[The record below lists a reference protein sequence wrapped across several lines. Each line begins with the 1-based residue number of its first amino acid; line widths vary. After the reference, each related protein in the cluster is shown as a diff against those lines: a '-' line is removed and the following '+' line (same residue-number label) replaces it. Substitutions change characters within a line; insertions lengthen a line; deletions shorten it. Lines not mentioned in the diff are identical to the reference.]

1 MFSVPQKATRL
12 VSITQDI
19 CRPRRTTRLIAKWL
33 TAGVLEGGRVIETEE
48 GTPQG
53 AVISPLLANIF
64 LHHVMI
70 SGSTSGGSDY
80 GRGGTYASYWTAVR
94 TRPSRR
100 HNCNARKKIH
110 FVGAGLEVWPLH

>member
-1 MFSVPQKATRL
+1 M
-12 VSITQDI
+12 SITQDI

-33 TAGVLEGGRVIETEE
+33 TAGVLEDGRVIETEE

-53 AVISPLLANIF
+53 AVISPSWRTFSSIMS
-64 LHHVMI
+64 MI
-70 SGSTSGGSDY
+70 SGFTGGGSDY
-80 GRGGTYASYWTAVR
+80 GRGGTYASYGTAVR

-110 FVGAGLEVWPLH
+110 FVGPVSQVWPLH